1 MISADVDM
9 KELTDSLA
17 WAAAQFGECNETGIA
32 RWGVA
37 TDRRLIKE
45 TQVWGDGKQAKT
57 AHENAMIRDV
67 RRVAFIIQD
76 PKLAARVSKK
86 RLGGL
91 SIKGETWKFTPQQN
105 ITTGKGLNDW
115 IDLNRS
121 KKSGRP
127 PKAGL
132 KNGKMCVTTG
142 KVVVSAMAQRFKRIG
157 KAKGGWVGAG
167 QAIGSHQKTGSRITI
182 GKNVAGYAH
191 KWKSGGSASMKRD
204 VWSPEGTMIN
214 HVKHASDPHV
224 LRPGQIESAIKDA
237 ARNTITWYEKTLNG
251 RLNRKRK

>member
-9 KELTDSLA
+9 KELTNSLA

-37 TDRRLIKE
+37 TDRMLIKE
-45 TQVWGDGKQAKT
+45 TQVWGDNTKAKKT
-57 AHENAMIRDV
+57 HEEAMNRDAK
-67 RRVAFIIQD
+67 RVAIVVKN
-76 PKLAARVSKK
+76 PNLTKRVMAKS
-86 RLGGL
+86 LTGL
-91 SIKGETWKFTPQQN
+91 SIKKKQWKFSPQQN
-105 ITTGKGLNDW
+105 LTTPKGLNDW

-132 KNGKMCVTTG
+132 KEGVMCITTE
-142 KVVVSAMAQRFKRIG
+142 KVLKSSMRERFKRIG
-157 KAKGGWVGAG
+157 KAKGGWIGAG
-167 QAIGSHQKTGSRITI
+167 QAIGAHQKTGSRITI

-214 HVKHASDPHV
+214 LSLIH
-224 LRPGQIESAIKDA
+224 I
-237 ARNTITWYEKTLNG
+237 
-251 RLNRKRK
+251 

>member
-1 MISADVDM
+1 MISANVDM
-9 KELTDSLA
+9 KELTNSLA

-37 TDRRLIKE
+37 TDRMLIKE
-45 TQVWGDGKQAKT
+45 TQVWGDTTKAKQT
-57 AHENAMIRDV
+57 HENAMVRDV
-67 RRVAFIIQD
+67 KRVAIVVQD
-76 PKLAARVSKK
+76 PKLASRVMRKN
-86 RLGGL
+86 LTGL
-91 SIKGETWKFTPQQN
+91 NIKGETWKFTPQQN
-105 ITTGKGLNDW
+105 ITTAKGLNDW
-115 IDLNRS
+115 IELNRS

-132 KNGKMCVTTG
+132 KNGKICVTTG
-142 KVVVSAMAQRFKRIG
+142 KVVVSAMRERFKRIG
-157 KAKGGWVGAG
+157 KAKGGWIGAG
-167 QAIGSHQKTGSRITI
+167 QAIGAHQKTGSRITI

-214 HVKHASDPHV
+214 HVKHSDDPHV
-224 LRPGQIESAIKDA
+224 LRPGQMEKAIKDA
-237 ARNTITWYEKTLNG
+237 ANNTIKWYEKTLNG

>member
-1 MISADVDM
+1 MITADVDL
-9 KELTDSLA
+9 KELANSLA
-17 WAAAQFGECNETGIA
+17 WASAQFGECNETGIA

-57 AHENAMIRDV
+57 THENAMIRDV
-67 RRVAFIIQD
+67 KRVAIIVQD
-76 PKLAARVSKK
+76 PKLVRRVMKK
-86 RLGGL
+86 SLTGL
-91 SIKGETWKFTPQQN
+91 SANGKQWNFTPQQN
-105 ITTGKGLNDW
+105 LTTARGLNDW
-115 IDLNRS
+115 IDLHRS

-132 KNGKMCVTTG
+132 KPGVMCITTG
-142 KVVVSAMAQRFKRIG
+142 KVAIASMRERFKRIG

-167 QAIGSHQKTGSRITI
+167 QAIGAHQKTGSRITI

-214 HVKHASDPHV
+214 HVKHSNDPHV
-224 LRPGQIESAIKDA
+224 LKPGEVEKAIADA
-237 ARNTITWYEKTLNG
+237 ARNTIKWYKKALNG